1 MTVSLTHPKSMY
13 VLAGAAALHNFAF
26 WGVVTLFPFFM
37 TRAFGLADVEATQ
50 AYGVFFGAALALP
63 LVGGLLAASFGRY
76 SRTVLIGCMAV
87 AIGCLALSSKNP
99 IILITGLT
107 LVALGYGMFWPP
119 ILVIQ
124 GKLYDN
130 RGHLRSQGFTL
141 FYALSSTGV
150 LATQLVSE
158 VLLGSIGWNGF
169 YLTLSGVAVLAMVTL
184 LLGRPYYK
192 ESDLVRKEISSDDA
206 RVRLS
211 DLPSIDRRRVLAII
225 ILAGF
230 TVPFWIG
237 CSQMGSSVLFFS
249 NHFVHRSILN
259 IEVPV
264 TVFVS
269 FFALSIVV
277 LGPIMAMLWGYLD
290 QRNFQFSAP
299 KQMAF
304 SMLLLAL
311 SFLVL
316 SSAAIGLAL
325 DGTKGHVNPSYL
337 FAFYFLQACAV
348 IIMGPVGLA
357 FVTKWAPRGWT
368 GRLTGVWFS
377 ATGLGGFM
385 GGYANKVIADILN
398 PLYQYGLFF
407 LFLVCVSIS
416 LFAINRFI
424 IKMLSH

>member
-1 MTVSLTHPKSMY
+1 MTAPLAHPKSMY
-13 VLAGAAALHNFAF
+13 VLGGTAALHNFAF

-37 TRAFGLADVEATQ
+37 TRAFGLAEGEATQ
-50 AYGVFFGAALALP
+50 AYGAFFGAALALP

-87 AIGCLALSSKNP
+87 AIGCLALSSENP

-119 ILVIQ
+119 VLALQ

-130 RGHLRSQGFTL
+130 REHLRNQGFTL
-141 FYALSSTGV
+141 FYALSSIGI

-158 VLLGSIGWNGF
+158 VLLGSIGWSGF
-169 YLTLSGVAVLAMVTL
+169 YLTLGGVAVLAMITV
-184 LLGRPYYK
+184 LLGRPYYQ
-192 ESDLVRKEISSDDA
+192 ESDLIRKEISSDDA
-206 RVRLS
+206 RARLRE
-211 DLPSIDRRRVLAII
+211 LPSSDRRRVLAII
-225 ILAGF
+225 ILVGF

-249 NHFVHRSILN
+249 DHFVHRNILN

-277 LGPIMAMLWGYLD
+277 LGPVMAILWSYLD

-299 KQMAF
+299 KQMAV

-316 SSAAIGLAL
+316 SSAAVGLAL

-348 IIMGPVGLA
+348 IIMGPIGLA

-377 ATGLGGFM
+377 ATGLGGVV
-385 GGYANKVIADILN
+385 GGYANKAIADVLN
-398 PLYQYGLFF
+398 PLYQYGFFF
-407 LFLVCVSIS
+407 LVLLCVATG

-424 IKMLSH
+424 IRTLSH